1 MMRKQ
6 ELPEA
11 SIFCI
16 DMCGF
21 YASVSAV
28 ELGLNPLEVCLA
40 VVGNQERKGSVV
52 LAASPMMKKRFGV
65 KTGTRLFE
73 IPDHQDILLVEPK
86 MKLYLQK
93 SMNITELLASY
104 VPKESIHIYS
114 VDESFIEL
122 TGTEKL
128 WGPPESTMR
137 RIQQELLDSF
147 KLPSSV
153 GGGPNML
160 LAKLSLDLE
169 GKETGFAFWSYSDV
183 PKKLWPVQP
192 LSRMWGIGSRT
203 EKTLNSM
210 GIFSVGDLACA
221 DVTVLETQFGIMGN
235 QLYQH
240 ANGIDLSDMGS
251 PLVEGQISYG
261 KGQILYRDY
270 IEEQDIMTIIL
281 EMCEDVAMRTRQA
294 RRAGRTI
301 HLGVAYSKT
310 AFGGGFSRSRSI
322 DEATNDTMEMYRV
335 CQSLFREHFQ
345 NKPVRQISL
354 AISNLEEESSMQLSL
369 FDEKKFENRQLGEAM
384 DTIRKRYGY
393 SAIYRVIYATQAGTA
408 IARTKLIG
416 GHNKE

>member
-1 MMRKQ
+1 MDMH
-6 ELPEA
+6 ELPEP

-28 ELGLNPLEVCLA
+28 ELGLDPLEVCLA
-40 VVGNQERKGSVV
+40 VVGNQERQGSVV

-65 KTGTRLFE
+65 TTGARLFE
-73 IPDHQDILLVEPK
+73 IPNHRDILLIEPK

-93 SMNITELLASY
+93 SMAISELLASY

-114 VDESFIEL
+114 VDESFVEL
-122 TGTEKL
+122 TGTETL
-128 WGPPESTMR
+128 WGPPATTMR
-137 RIQQELLDSF
+137 RIQQEILERF

-160 LAKLSLDLE
+160 LAKLALDFE
-169 GKETGFAFWSYSDV
+169 AKGTGFAFWTYADV
-183 PKKLWPVQP
+183 AMKLWPVKP

-221 DVTVLETQFGIMGN
+221 DVSILEKQFGILGN
-235 QLYQH
+235 QLHQH
-240 ANGIDLSDMGS
+240 ANGIDLSDMGT

-301 HLGVAYSKT
+301 HLSIVYSKT

-322 DEATNDTMEMYRV
+322 DEATNDTLKIYKV
-335 CQSLFREHFQ
+335 CQGIFREHFQ
-345 NKPVRQISL
+345 HKPVRQISL

-369 FDEKKFENRQLGEAM
+369 FDEKRVENRQLGAAM
-384 DTIRKRYGY
+384 DAIRNKYGY
-393 SAIYRVIYATQAGTA
+393 SAIYRGISATQAGTA
-408 IARTKLIG
+408 IARTQLIG

>member
-1 MMRKQ
+1 MEVLK
-6 ELPEA
+6 LPEPY
-11 SIFCI
+11 IFCI
-16 DMCGF
+16 DMRGF

-28 ELGLNPLEVCLA
+28 ELGLDPLVACLA

-52 LAASPMMKKRFGV
+52 LAASPMMKERFGV

-73 IPDHQDILLVEPK
+73 IPDHPDILLIEPK

-93 SMNITELLASY
+93 SMAITELLGTY

-128 WGPPESTMR
+128 WGPPAFTMR
-137 RIQQELLDSF
+137 RIQQELLNNF

-160 LAKLSLDLE
+160 MAKLALDLE
-169 GKETGFAFWSYSDV
+169 AKKTGFAYWTHADIAM
-183 PKKLWPVQP
+183 KLWPVRP
-192 LSRMWGIGSRT
+192 LSRMWGIGIRT

-210 GIFSVGDLACA
+210 GIYSVGDLACA
-221 DVTVLETQFGIMGN
+221 DVSLLEEQFGILGN
-235 QLYQH
+235 QLHQH

-251 PLVEGQISYG
+251 PLIEGQISYG

-270 IEEQDIMTIIL
+270 IEEKDIMTIIL

-301 HLGVAYSKT
+301 HLSMVYSKT

-322 DEATNDTMEMYRV
+322 DEATNDTLKMYQV
-335 CQSLFREHFQ
+335 CLQIFRENFQ
-345 NKPVRQISL
+345 HKPIRQISL
-354 AISNLEEESSMQLSL
+354 AISNLEEESTMQLSL
-369 FDEKKFENRQLGEAM
+369 FEEKKFENRSLGEAM

-393 SAIYRVIYATQAGTA
+393 SAIYRGISGTGAGTA

>member
-1 MMRKQ
+1 MKGH
-6 ELPEA
+6 ELPER

-16 DMCGF
+16 DMRGF

-28 ELGLNPLEVCLA
+28 ELGLDPLEVCLA

-52 LAASPMMKKRFGV
+52 LAASPMMKERFGV
-65 KTGTRLFE
+65 RTGTRLFE
-73 IPDHQDILLVEPK
+73 IPNHPDILLIEPK
-86 MKLYLQK
+86 MKLYLEK
-93 SMNITELLASY
+93 SMAITELLGTY

-128 WGPPESTMR
+128 WGSPELTMR
-137 RIQQELLDSF
+137 RIQQKLLDSF

-160 LAKLSLDLE
+160 MAKLALDLE
-169 GKETGFAFWSYSDV
+169 AKETGFAYWTYADV
-183 PKKLWPVQP
+183 AAKLWPVAP
-192 LSRMWGIGSRT
+192 LRRMWGIGSRT

-210 GIFSVGDLACA
+210 GIFCVGDLASA
-221 DVTVLETQFGIMGN
+221 DVSLLEERFGILGN
-235 QLYQH
+235 QLHQH
-240 ANGIDLSDMGS
+240 ANGIDLSDLGS
-251 PLVEGQISYG
+251 PLIEGQVSYG

-270 IEEQDIMTIIL
+270 IEEKDIMTIIL

-301 HLGVAYSKT
+301 HLGITYSKT

-322 DEATNDTMEMYRV
+322 EEATNDTLKIYQV
-335 CQSLFREHFQ
+335 CQAIFREHFQ
-345 NKPVRQISL
+345 HKPVRQISL
-354 AISNLEEESSMQLSL
+354 SISNLEEESSMQLSL
-369 FDEKKFENRQLGEAM
+369 FDERKFENRSLGTAM
-384 DTIRKRYGY
+384 DNIRKKYGY
-393 SAIYRVIYATQAGTA
+393 SAIYRGISGTQAGTA

>member
-1 MMRKQ
+1 MKGL
-6 ELPEA
+6 ELPERY
-11 SIFCI
+11 IFCI
-16 DMCGF
+16 DMRGF

-28 ELGLNPLEVCLA
+28 ELGLDPLEVCLA
-40 VVGNQERKGSVV
+40 IVGNQERKGSVV
-52 LAASPMMKKRFGV
+52 LAASPMMKERFGV

-73 IPDHQDILLVEPK
+73 IPDHQDILLIEPK

-93 SMNITELLASY
+93 SMAITELLGTY

-128 WGPPESTMR
+128 WGPPAFTMR
-137 RIQQELLDSF
+137 RIQQDLLEFF

-160 LAKLSLDLE
+160 MAKLALDLE
-169 GKETGFAFWSYSDV
+169 AKETGFAYWTHADIAM
-183 PKKLWPVQP
+183 KLWPVSP
-192 LSRMWGIGSRT
+192 LSRMWGIGIRT

-210 GIFSVGDLACA
+210 GIYSVGDLACA
-221 DVTVLETQFGIMGN
+221 DVSLLEEQFGILGN
-235 QLYQH
+235 QLHQH
-240 ANGIDLSDMGS
+240 ANGIDLSDLGS

-270 IEEQDIMTIIL
+270 IEEKDIMTIIL

-301 HLGVAYSKT
+301 HLSVVYSKT

-322 DEATNDTMEMYRV
+322 DEATNDTLKMYQV
-335 CQSLFREHFQ
+335 CLEIFREHFQ
-345 NKPVRQISL
+345 HKPVRKISL

-369 FDEKKFENRQLGEAM
+369 FDERKFENRSLGEAM

-393 SAIYRVIYATQAGTA
+393 SAIYRGISGTGAGTA

>member
-1 MMRKQ
+1 MTKHS
-6 ELPEA
+6 LPEA

-28 ELGLNPLEVCLA
+28 ELGLDPLEVCLA

-65 KTGTRLFE
+65 RTGTRLFE

-93 SMNITELLASY
+93 SMAITELLARY
-104 VPKESIHIYS
+104 APKESIHIYS

-128 WGPPESTMR
+128 WGPPIKTMQ
-137 RIQQELLDSF
+137 RIQRELMDVF
-147 KLPSSV
+147 NLPSSV

-160 LAKLSLDLE
+160 LAKLALDLE
-169 GKETGFAFWSYSDV
+169 AKKTGFAYWTYDDV
-183 PKKLWPVQP
+183 TKKLWPVHP

-210 GIFSVGDLACA
+210 GIFSVGDLACT
-221 DVTVLETQFGIMGN
+221 DVAVLEKQFGIMGN
-235 QLYQH
+235 QLHQH
-240 ANGIDLSDMGS
+240 ANGIDLSDMG
-251 PLVEGQISYG
+251 PTLVDGQVSYG

-294 RRAGRTI
+294 RRLGRTI
-301 HLGVAYSKT
+301 HLSLAYSKT

-322 DEATNDTMEMYRV
+322 DEATNDTMKLYRV
-335 CQSLFREHFQ
+335 CQELFREHFEH
-345 NKPVRQISL
+345 KPVRQISL

-393 SAIYRVIYATQAGTA
+393 SAIYRGISATQAGTA

>member
-1 MMRKQ
+1 MKMH
-6 ELPEA
+6 ELPEPY
-11 SIFCI
+11 IFCI

-28 ELGLNPLEVCLA
+28 ELGFDPLEVCLA
-40 VVGNQERKGSVV
+40 VVGNQQRKGSVV

-65 KTGTRLFE
+65 RTGTRLFE
-73 IPDHQDILLVEPK
+73 IPNHRDILLIEPK

-93 SMNITELLASY
+93 SMAISELLASY

-114 VDESFIEL
+114 VDESFVEL

-128 WGPPESTMR
+128 WGAPTMTMR
-137 RIQQELLDSF
+137 RIQQEILEHF

-160 LAKLSLDLE
+160 LAKLALDLE
-169 GKETGFAFWSYSDV
+169 AKETGFAFWTYADV
-183 PKKLWPVQP
+183 AMKLWPVKP

-203 EKTLNSM
+203 EKTLNNM

-221 DVTVLETQFGIMGN
+221 DVSVLEKQFGILGN
-235 QLYQH
+235 QLHQH
-240 ANGIDLSDMGS
+240 ANGIDLSDMGT

-301 HLGVAYSKT
+301 HLSIVYSKT
-310 AFGGGFSRSRSI
+310 AFGGGFSHSRSI
-322 DEATNDTMEMYRV
+322 DEATNDTLKIYKV
-335 CQSLFREHFQ
+335 CQGIFREYFQ
-345 NKPVRQISL
+345 HKPVRQISL

-384 DTIRKRYGY
+384 DRIRKRYGY
-393 SAIYRVIYATQAGTA
+393 SAIYRGVSATQAGTA

>member
-1 MMRKQ
+1 MMKEQ

-65 KTGTRLFE
+65 RTGTRLFE
-73 IPDHQDILLVEPK
+73 IPNHRDILLVEPK

-93 SMNITELLASY
+93 SMAITELLASY
-104 VPKESIHIYS
+104 APKESIHIYS

-128 WGPPESTMR
+128 WGPPEFTMR

-147 KLPSSV
+147 KLPSSI

-169 GKETGFAFWSYSDV
+169 GKKTGFAYWNYSDV

-221 DVTVLETQFGIMGN
+221 DVSVLEKQFGIMGN
-235 QLYQH
+235 QLHQH

-281 EMCEDVAMRTRQA
+281 EMCEDIAMRTRQA

-301 HLGVAYSKT
+301 HLSIAYSKT

-345 NKPVRQISL
+345 HKPVRQISL

-393 SAIYRVIYATQAGTA
+393 SAIYRGISATQAGTA

>member
-1 MMRKQ
+1 MAF
-6 ELPEA
+6 ELPERY
-11 SIFCI
+11 IFCI

-28 ELGLNPLEVCLA
+28 ELGLDPLEVCLA

-65 KTGTRLFE
+65 RTGTRLFE
-73 IPDHQDILLVEPK
+73 IPDHPDILLIEPK

-93 SMNITELLASY
+93 SMAITELLGTY

-122 TGTEKL
+122 TGTERL
-128 WGPPESTMR
+128 WGPPTSTMR
-137 RIQQELLDSF
+137 RIQQEILDDF
-147 KLPSSV
+147 KLPSAV

-160 LAKLSLDLE
+160 MAKLALDLE
-169 GKETGFAFWSYSDV
+169 AKEKGFAYWTYTDIAM
-183 PKKLWPVQP
+183 KLWPVRP
-192 LSRMWGIGSRT
+192 LSKMWGIGHRT

-210 GIFSVGDLACA
+210 GIYSVGDLACT
-221 DVTVLETQFGIMGN
+221 DVALLEEQFGIMGN
-235 QLYQH
+235 QLHQH

-251 PLVEGQISYG
+251 PLIEGQISYG

-270 IEEQDIMTIIL
+270 IEEKDIMTIIL

-301 HLGVAYSKT
+301 HLSMVYSKT
-310 AFGGGFSRSRSI
+310 AFGGGFSRSQSI
-322 DEATNDTMEMYRV
+322 EEATNDTLKMYQV
-335 CQSLFREHFQ
+335 CLGIFREHFQ
-345 NKPVRQISL
+345 HKPVRKISL

-369 FDEKKFENRQLGEAM
+369 FDEKKFENRSLGEAM

-393 SAIYRVIYATQAGTA
+393 SAIYRGISGTGAGTA

>member
-1 MMRKQ
+1 MRVP
-6 ELPEA
+6 ELPERY
-11 SIFCI
+11 IFCI
-16 DMCGF
+16 DMRGF

-28 ELGLNPLEVCLA
+28 ELGLDPLEACLA

-73 IPDHQDILLVEPK
+73 IPNHQDILLIEPK

-93 SMNITELLASY
+93 SMAITELLGTY

-128 WGPPESTMR
+128 WGAPEETMR
-137 RIQQELLDSF
+137 RIQQELLDCF

-160 LAKLSLDLE
+160 MAKLALDLE
-169 GKETGFAFWSYSDV
+169 AKETGFAYWTYGDV
-183 PKKLWPVQP
+183 AKKLWPVKP

-210 GIFSVGDLACA
+210 GIYSVGDLACA
-221 DVTVLETQFGIMGN
+221 DISILENQFGILGN
-235 QLYQH
+235 QLHQH

-251 PLVEGQISYG
+251 PLIEGQVSYG

-270 IEEQDIMTIIL
+270 IEEKDIMTIIL

-301 HLGVAYSKT
+301 HLSIVYSKT

-322 DEATNDTMEMYRV
+322 DEATNDTLKMYQV
-335 CQSLFREHFQ
+335 CLSIFREHFQ
-345 NKPVRQISL
+345 HKPVRQISL

-369 FDEKKFENRQLGEAM
+369 FDERKFENRKLGEAM

-393 SAIYRVIYATQAGTA
+393 SAIYRGISGTQAGTA